1 MGTIQNTLF
10 IGKVLLHF
18 PELASTNAYAL
29 NLVSKN
35 KPSEGTVISTYKQLQ
50 GRGQIG
56 SIWESE
62 PDKNITLSIILYPT
76 FIEARYQFALN
87 QVISLAVFDFI
98 TKYTDKTV
106 KVKWPNDIYIE
117 NNKVSGI
124 LIQNSLSSN
133 YLRSSIIGIGV
144 NVNQTEYSSK
154 APKATSLKI
163 ASKKDYDLDKLVAS
177 LCKCIEVRYLQLRA
191 GALQKLNNDYLENLY
206 QYQTKGMFQR
216 ADGDLFEGTITGITS
231 IGKLLIT
238 HQNGEEAFGLKEVS
252 FI

>member
-56 SIWESE
+56 SKWESE

-76 FIEARYQFALN
+76 FIEARRQFILN
-87 QVISLAVFDFI
+87 QVISLAVYDFI

-124 LIQNSLSSN
+124 LIQNSLSSS

-144 NVNQTEYSSK
+144 NVNQVNYSTNASN
-154 APKATSLKI
+154 ATSLKLVTHQDFI
-163 ASKKDYDLDKLVAS
+163 LDDLVAS
-177 LCKCIEVRYLQLRA
+177 LCKCVEVRYIQLRS
-191 GALQKLNNDYLENLY
+191 GFNQKLNDDYLKNLY
-206 QYQTKGMFQR
+206 RYQKKSLFQR
-216 ADGDLFEGTITGITS
+216 ANGSSFEGSITGIS
-231 IGKLLIT
+231 AIGKLLIR
-238 HQNGEEAFGLKEVS
+238 HADGEEAFGLKEIS
-252 FI
+252 FC